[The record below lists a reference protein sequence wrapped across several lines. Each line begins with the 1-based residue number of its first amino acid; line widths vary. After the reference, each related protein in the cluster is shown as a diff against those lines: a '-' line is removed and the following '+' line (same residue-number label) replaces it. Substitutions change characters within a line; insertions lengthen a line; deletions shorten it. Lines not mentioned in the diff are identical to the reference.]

1 MRSCKKPVAATAEL
15 KTMLKVGL
23 CLTGGWSGNALNRH
37 KAIRP
42 TIYMTERKNHFRCSD
57 APSRELLRTQW
68 RPGRIEDTIWGPSS
82 FNGSGILESKY

>member
-23 CLTGGWSGNALNRH
+23 CLTGGWSGNALNRQ

-68 RPGRIEDTIWGPSS
+68 RPGRIEDTISGSSS